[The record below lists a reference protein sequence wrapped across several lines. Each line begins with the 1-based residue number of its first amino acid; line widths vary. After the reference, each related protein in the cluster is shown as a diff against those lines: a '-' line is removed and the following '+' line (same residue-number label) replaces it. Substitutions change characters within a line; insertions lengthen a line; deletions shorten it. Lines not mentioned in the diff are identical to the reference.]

1 MANTAQAYPVVTS
14 WNGSVIQA
22 ERTLAVMGVPPAEPV
37 GSRSAEMKL
46 SKPNTSAQ
54 PLRTVVA
61 KA

>member
-22 ERTLAVMGVPPAEPV
+22 ERTLAVMGVPPAE
-37 GSRSAEMKL
+37 MKL

-54 PLRTVVA
+54 PLRPVAA